1 MGEVAKVADES
12 AEAEADVV
20 LAVEH
25 PEEEGHDAHNT
36 GNVHQDNLAV
46 EVFEIRQNAIDE
58 ECEDEKEEAEAS
70 KG

>member
-12 AEAEADVV
+12 AEGEADVV

-25 PEEEGHDAHNT
+25 PEEECHDTHDA

-46 EVFEIRQNAIDE
+46 EVFEIRQKAIDE
-58 ECEDEKEEAEAS
+58 ECEEEKEKTEAS